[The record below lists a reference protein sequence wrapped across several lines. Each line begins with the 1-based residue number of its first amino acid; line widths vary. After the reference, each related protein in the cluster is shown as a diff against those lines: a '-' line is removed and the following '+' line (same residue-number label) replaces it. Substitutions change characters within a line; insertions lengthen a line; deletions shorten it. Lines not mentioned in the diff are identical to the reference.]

1 MIYDSSELKI
11 GDELTTTIGKS
22 KIIKIKDL
30 RK

>member
-1 MIYDSSELKI
+1 MIVNSSELKI
-11 GDELTTTIGKS
+11 GDKLTTTLGKS